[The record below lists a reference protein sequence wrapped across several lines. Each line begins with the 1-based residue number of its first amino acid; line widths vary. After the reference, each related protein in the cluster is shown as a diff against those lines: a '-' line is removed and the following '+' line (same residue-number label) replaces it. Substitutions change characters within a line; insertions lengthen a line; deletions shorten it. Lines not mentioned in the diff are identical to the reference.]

1 MTFAAEAVP
10 GEPCVKVTVAW
21 ALPAVAVP
29 MVGAL
34 GGTPITSDGLDDDGA
49 DSTPFTEIDVTVKV
63 TVLPAVRPVTTIGLE
78 EPVAVC
84 PELAV
89 ALYVIV
95 PLPTYVGAVKTT
107 DADVP
112 DASNGVPIVGT
123 PGILPPE
130 SLGVLVIN

>member
-1 MTFAAEAVP
+1 VTFAAEAVP
-10 GEPCVKVTVAW
+10 EEPWVKVTVAW

-34 GGTPITSDGLDDDGA
+34 GATPITSDGLDDDGA

-89 ALYVIV
+89 AL
-95 PLPTYVGAVKTT
+95 
-107 DADVP
+107 
-112 DASNGVPIVGT
+112 
-123 PGILPPE
+123 
-130 SLGVLVIN
+130 